1 MKKLFVLFAALLMVP
16 AAFAQDS
23 EWFSPTQLAFL
34 EETQN
39 FVQRRNVGE
48 LTENDKATIA
58 FMRKDMLPT
67 LQQFA
72 DALIAEEN
80 GSTAELSEK
89 EMEAP
94 VVKAMEQAD
103 QLAQKMLAGSDEEAT
118 KNITLEEGELCLE
131 ALGFTIGFL
140 SETGDLSQQQM
151 EILLRLMKSAA
162 E

>member
-16 AAFAQDS
+16 AAFAQ
-23 EWFSPTQLAFL
+23 ENEGFAPIQLAFL
-34 EETQN
+34 AETQN

-48 LTENDKATIA
+48 LTENDKTVIA

-67 LQQFA
+67 LQQMA

-80 GSTAELSEK
+80 GTTAELSEK
-89 EMEAP
+89 ELEAP

-103 QLAQKMLAGSDEEAT
+103 QLARKVLAGSDEEAV
-118 KNITLEEGELCLE
+118 KSLTLEEGELTLE
-131 ALGFTIGFL
+131 ALGFVIGFL
-140 SETGDLSQQQM
+140 GDTGDLSQQQLA
-151 EILLRLMKSAA
+151 ILLRLLIKAA

>member
-16 AAFAQDS
+16 AAFAQ
-23 EWFSPTQLAFL
+23 ENEGFAPIQLAFL
-34 EETQN
+34 AETQN

-48 LTENDKATIA
+48 LTENDKTAIA

-67 LQQFA
+67 LQQMA

-80 GSTAELSEK
+80 GTTAELSEK
-89 EMEAP
+89 ELEAP

-103 QLAQKMLAGSDEEAT
+103 QLARKVLSGSDEEAV
-118 KNITLEEGELCLE
+118 KSLTLEEGELRLE
-131 ALGFTIGFL
+131 ALGFAIGFL
-140 SETGDLSQQQM
+140 GDTGDLSQQQLA
-151 EILLRLMKSAA
+151 ILLQLLISAA

>member
-16 AAFAQDS
+16 AAFAQ
-23 EWFSPTQLAFL
+23 ENEGFAPTQLAFL

-48 LTENDKATIA
+48 LTENDKTVIA

-67 LQQFA
+67 LQQVA

-80 GSTAELSEK
+80 GTTAELSEK
-89 EMEAP
+89 ELKAP
-94 VVKAMEQAD
+94 VEKGMKQAD
-103 QLAQKMLAGSDEEAT
+103 QLARKVLAGSDEET
-118 KNITLEEGELCLE
+118 VKSLTLKKGELTLE
-131 ALGFTIGFL
+131 ALGFAIGFL
-140 SETGDLSQQQM
+140 GDTGDLSQQQLA
-151 EILLRLMKSAA
+151 ILVRLLIKAA